1 MLNPPGNL
9 GLDGTMARHRT
20 LKFKGLVCHS
30 LEELE
35 SWSIEEVFNIQVRKD
50 CVSQWHDVQGITTA
64 MMCHGS

>member
-1 MLNPPGNL
+1 MAPRH
-9 GLDGTMARHRT
+9 GTT